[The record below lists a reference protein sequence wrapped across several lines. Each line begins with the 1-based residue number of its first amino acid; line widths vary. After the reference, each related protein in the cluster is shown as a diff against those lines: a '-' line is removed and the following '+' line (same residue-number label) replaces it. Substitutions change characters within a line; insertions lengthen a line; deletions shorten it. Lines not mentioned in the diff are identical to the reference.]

1 MIEKEGEQMSGR
13 IVRHVAITDIYH
25 GPRPQ
30 DHGPRV
36 AIPEDRAYVL
46 CVRACTRSVLWPQKS
61 HVEKRRTAKACQSEK
76 KESSQATGTDTA
88 HGITHSHSST
98 PRLSKV

>member
-1 MIEKEGEQMSGR
+1 MIEKEGEHMSGR

-46 CVRACTRSVLWPQKS
+46 CVRAFLRTVCVMASEISCRKKAHRQSLPVRKKRILTGDRHRHGTRHHAL
-61 HVEKRRTAKACQSEK
+61 
-76 KESSQATGTDTA
+76 
-88 HGITHSHSST
+88 
-98 PRLSKV
+98 